1 MMMLITLLSGTEWK
15 KMATLLP
22 RHVRKPHSKS
32 FFESINPIKKGLKIN
47 HKPLFKSSSLI
58 SGLGFLL
65 FFFFQSNS
73 LVGLIPIGQKIGLYN
88 TVNIR

>member
-1 MMMLITLLSGTEWK
+1 MLLSYGIGWRKIDTP
-15 KMATLLP
+15 LLLFALE
-22 RHVRKPHSKS
+22 HVLRNY
-32 FFESINPIKKGLKIN
+32 FENINPIKKGLKKKRN
-47 HKPLFKSSSLI
+47 SLFKSSSLI

-73 LVGLIPIGQKIGLYN
+73 LIGLIPIGQKIGLYN